1 MITILVDIAAGYY
14 AAKFVRNAFLAST
27 LLVVV
32 GVIDAAIGTFLISI
46 FTDDESMHLVQ
57 RFIVGSFW
65 HPLVAIGTYFYFRNR
80 VKSTYSVSTNIKQ
93 DVAEDSVAR
102 PLLLVR
108 ELTMDFGGLRAV
120 DSITLEVNG
129 GEIVAL
135 IGPNG
140 AGKTTFFNCV
150 TGIYAPTRGDIIV
163 NPPHGKSRRINGFK
177 PNRVTTMGMAR
188 TFQNIRLFPN
198 MTVLENVMIGRHCRT
213 TTTILGAAIRG
224 AKTRAQER
232 ETIDKSY
239 DLLDKVGLLEFADE
253 FAKNLPYGGQ
263 RRLEIA
269 RAMATE
275 PFLLLLD
282 EPAAGMNPQE
292 TRDLDELIVRI
303 RNEGEISI
311 LLIEHDMKL
320 VMNISDRIYVMEY
333 GKKIAHGTPQEIRE
347 NPKVIEA
354 YLGEESDA

>member
-1 MITILVDIAAGYY
+1 MAETAE
-14 AAKFVRNAFLAST
+14 K
-27 LLVVV
+27 LL
-32 GVIDAAIGTFLISI
+32 
-46 FTDDESMHLVQ
+46 E
-57 RFIVGSFW
+57 
-65 HPLVAIGTYFYFRNR
+65 
-80 VKSTYSVSTNIKQ
+80 
-93 DVAEDSVAR
+93 
-102 PLLLVR
+102 VR

-120 DSITLEVNG
+120 DSVTLEVAA

-150 TGIYAPTRGDIIV
+150 TGIYKPTRGEILV
-163 NPPHGKSRRINGFK
+163 HPPQRKSTKINGFK

-188 TFQNIRLFPN
+188 TFQNIRLFQN

-213 TTTILGAAIRG
+213 TTGILGSILRG
-224 AKTRAQER
+224 ARARLQER

-239 DLLDKVGLLEFADE
+239 ALLEKVGLSQFADE
-253 FAKNLPYGGQ
+253 FAKNLPYGAQ

-269 RAMATE
+269 RAMATD

-292 TRDLDELIVRI
+292 TRDLDALIVKIGREE
-303 RNEGEISI
+303 NISI

-333 GKKIAHGTPQEIRE
+333 GKKIAQGSPQEIRS

-354 YLGEESDA
+354 YLGEGGDDA